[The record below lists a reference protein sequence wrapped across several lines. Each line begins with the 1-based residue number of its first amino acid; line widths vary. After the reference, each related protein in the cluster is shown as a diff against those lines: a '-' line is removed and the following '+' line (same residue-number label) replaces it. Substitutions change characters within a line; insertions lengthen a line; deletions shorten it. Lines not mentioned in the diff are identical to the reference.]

1 MYYDLDDTELFLL
14 DVGEYVETTTNMKSY
29 LVMPEEKREKYVTK
43 VVLDIT
49 RQCSP
54 KANYGVTRDVLRAFV
69 IDVLASIERKHQ

>member
-1 MYYDLDDTELFLL
+1 MYYETELFLL

-29 LVMPEEKREKYVTK
+29 LAMPEEKREKYVTK

-54 KANYGVTRDVLRAFV
+54 KTNYGITRDVLRAFV
-69 IDVLASIERKHQ
+69 IDVLASLERKHE